1 MNNNHR
7 KINFY
12 TQGQRLA
19 ATGLLILWLVGICS
33 LQSALAWGHGAKVSS
48 RTAFQTAYCTLLLL
62 QSGTALKLENR
73 PGATQ
78 QCLFGPGICLAETT
92 GPSRSLLDST
102 SEPAPSPLPAES
114 PVGSTPDENGEQ
126 SRDQML
132 LQSAEWAANDAY
144 IVWTALEI
152 AIQLTN
158 QSDDAWE
165 GQIRSIKAAQGSTE
179 TVGRSLNELF
189 VEVSGNST
197 IADSLNYDA
206 VDTDIRDLE
215 DYLFGENSSY
225 LADSADS
232 PRPIDTV
239 MYSYTKLKESNQYL
253 GNITSLNTSEG
264 LASKLKA
271 IQKQMDNAISQVE
284 ELQGKLTQFETANE
298 FQGNADDGDAEMA
311 WEEQLADPYL
321 KIKREWFGILL
332 YTDIYD
338 DFFSHESIGLGRG
351 PDRDQYYA
359 DFSKTNPQQYSHQ
372 TIGVNL
378 VKGLTFVEGLRILQ
392 DMLHTLGLINVNLAD
407 EDKGSSTIIQV
418 IVDKL
423 PGINT
428 LDLSC
433 GNFDVEDLQGV
444 EDIVD
449 LRTLI
454 LDKNPIC
461 TGNNNNETEV
471 KALLWGERQDIAIS
485 VSCKNTTCPAKSPS

>member
-264 LASKLKA
+264 LASKLKT

-284 ELQGKLTQFETANE
+284 ELQGELTQKE
-298 FQGNADDGDAEMA
+298 FWKDVKSCRIYTYAA
-311 WEEQLADPYL
+311 WLAL
-321 KIKREWFGILL
+321 QIVI
-332 YTDIYD
+332 
-338 DFFSHESIGLGRG
+338 ESIGPDDERMKNKIGSIKEAQNSIKTFGINFNELLVFVGGQQNSRDALDYNKKNDDLMKSVEDQLFAANNWPRLLDGVTYAYDQLEQSNEYLGNITLLNT
-351 PDRDQYYA
+351 
-359 DFSKTNPQQYSHQ
+359 S
-372 TIGVNL
+372 
-378 VKGLTFVEGLRILQ
+378 EGLASEL
-392 DMLHTLGLINVNLAD
+392 
-407 EDKGSSTIIQV
+407 ETIQEQM
-418 IVDKL
+418 D
-423 PGINT
+423 N
-428 LDLSC
+428 
-433 GNFDVEDLQGV
+433 
-444 EDIVD
+444 
-449 LRTLI
+449 
-454 LDKNPIC
+454 
-461 TGNNNNETEV
+461 
-471 KALLWGERQDIAIS
+471 AIS
-485 VSCKNTTCPAKSPS
+485 QVEELRELTHW